1 MPFLYCCLDI
11 SIFDN
16 LRYLTDYLGE
26 SHASG
31 RNHLGDL
38 YELVQYASSIIP
50 RLYLMITVGSIYLS
64 VPNAPPAADVMS
76 DMMEMTRGV
85 QHPIRGLFLRHYLG
99 GMTRDYLPNNGQHLD
114 ASIQFILTNFAE
126 MNKLWVRLQH
136 MGHTRDR
143 VKREAERK
151 ELGTL
156 VGTNLVRFSQLE
168 GVDLKVYQTVRYLF
182 SLCRVVVTDSTI
194 IRIFYLEF

>member
-1 MPFLYCCLDI
+1 MISLLIDI

-16 LRYLTDYLGE
+16 MRHLIDYLNDSHE
-26 SHASG
+26 SG
-31 RNHLGDL
+31 KNHLGDL
-38 YELVQYASSIIP
+38 YELVQYAGSIIP
-50 RLYLMITVGSIYLS
+50 RLYLMITVGSIYLNVKDS
-64 VPNAPPAADVMS
+64 PPPADIMS

-99 GMTRDYLPNNGQHLD
+99 GMTRDCLPNNGQHLETR
-114 ASIQFILTNFAE
+114 IQFILTNFAE

-143 VKREAERK
+143 VKRELERK

-156 VGTNLVRFSQLE
+156 VGTNLVRLSQLE
-168 GVDLKVYQTVRYLF
+168 GVDLNAYQTVS
-182 SLCRVVVTDSTI
+182 SL
-194 IRIFYLEF
+194 